1 MRRSGVKTQLDRD
14 SPIAAVLRV
23 VAQKQWAGVV
33 ASLGSRSGTGR
44 TNKRLFTWVWPCCTT
59 RVSQKALLTSLRAG
73 NLLILAGVEGARRRS
88 AAYSLASTRFGDG
101 ACAPATRERSI
112 CSAPLILRCRCGEI
126 IWRER
131 SARLRKAL
139 PRQDSNWARSIRRCG
154 RRSAGGVPGPAH
166 SQRGEQPRAAGA
178 ATGVHLAAR
187 HRRAVED
194 HDGDLWLRLATGPA
208 RSR

>member
-1 MRRSGVKTQLDRD
+1 M
-14 SPIAAVLRV
+14 
-23 VAQKQWAGVV
+23 
-33 ASLGSRSGTGR
+33 
-44 TNKRLFTWVWPCCTT
+44 
-59 RVSQKALLTSLRAG
+59 ALLTSLRAG

-126 IWRER
+126 IWGER

-139 PRQDSNWARSIRRCG
+139 PRQNSNWARTIRRCS
-154 RRSAGGVPGPAH
+154 RRSAGGLPGPAH

-178 ATGVHLAAR
+178 ASGVHLAAR
-187 HRRAVED
+187 HRRAVKITMVIYSCAWPLD
-194 HDGDLWLRLATGPA
+194 QPGRDDVRGAAVFDIARGAFLRRNLAAPSMFCLF
-208 RSR
+208 R

>member
-23 VAQKQWAGVV
+23 VAQKQWAGLV

-44 TNKRLFTWVWPCCTT
+44 TNKRLFTWTGLVAR
-59 RVSQKALLTSLRAG
+59 RVSPKMALLTSVRAG

-101 ACAPATRERSI
+101 ACAPATIERSI

-126 IWRER
+126 IWGER

-139 PRQDSNWARSIRRCG
+139 PRQNSNWARTIRRCS
-154 RRSAGGVPGPAH
+154 RRSAGGLPGPAH

-178 ATGVHLAAR
+178 ASGVHLAAQ

-194 HDGDLWLRLATGPA
+194 HDGDL
-208 RSR
+208 

>member
-14 SPIAAVLRV
+14 SPIAPVLRV
-23 VAQKQWAGVV
+23 VAQKQWAGLV
-33 ASLGSRSGTGR
+33 ASLGSRSGTAELTSVYSRGSGLVAR
-44 TNKRLFTWVWPCCTT
+44 
-59 RVSQKALLTSLRAG
+59 RVSRKKALLTSLRAG

-139 PRQDSNWARSIRRCG
+139 PRQNSKWARSIRRCG
-154 RRSAGGVPGPAH
+154 RRSAGGLPGPAH
-166 SQRGEQPRAAGA
+166 SQPGEQPRAAGA